1 MDLFIFLKF
10 KVSLNFLFRLD
21 SIAQH
26 AGLLVGDFLI
36 KINGKNVSR
45 ATCDSIVKII
55 KYVFLFFLFK
65 FKFMELVS
73 YGYFCLFLEIQVAND
88 S

>member
-1 MDLFIFLKF
+1 M
-10 KVSLNFLFRLD
+10 
-21 SIAQH
+21 
-26 AGLLVGDFLI
+26 
-36 KINGKNVSR
+36 SR